1 MNRSSML
8 GGLLL
13 GALLTYG
20 LSASGSLSATV
31 GESSSKMKL
40 AQAVTQGP
48 ENPIGQFRLGIQTQK
63 SVQTPEPLRRSD
75 CEINDECDD
84 YSGLPK
90 SHIGK
95 TTAKNFRKP
104 FIGLSLTAPLQ

>member
-31 GESSSKMKL
+31 GESSSKMSWLKPSPKDRKI
-40 AQAVTQGP
+40 QSVNFG
-48 ENPIGQFRLGIQTQK
+48 LGIQTQK